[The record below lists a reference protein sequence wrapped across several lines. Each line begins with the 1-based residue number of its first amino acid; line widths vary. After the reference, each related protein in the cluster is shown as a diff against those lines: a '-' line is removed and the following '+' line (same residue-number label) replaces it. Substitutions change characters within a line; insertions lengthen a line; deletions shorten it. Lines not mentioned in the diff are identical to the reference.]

1 MKKIKIIETAFRD
14 AHQSLLATRMR
25 TRDMLPIAEELD
37 KVGFFSL
44 EAWGGATFDT
54 CIRYL
59 NEDPWE
65 RLVELKDIVKK
76 TPLQMLLRGQ
86 NLVGYKHYPDDVV
99 RKFVEKSYENGID
112 VFRIFDALNDIRNME
127 MSIKVAKEQN
137 AHVQG
142 TISYTISP
150 FHTIEKY
157 VEFAKELENL
167 ECDSL
172 TIKDMAGLI
181 SPHDTYEL
189 ITTLKEETDLMINL
203 HCHCTSG
210 MSPISYY
217 AACQAGVD
225 LLDTAISPLSWGASQ
240 PPTESI
246 VAALNNTPYDT
257 GLDLKLLTHIK
268 KYFEEIRKKYS
279 SLIDPIAEKVDTDV
293 LIYQIPGGMLSNFV
307 SQLKQQNALDKY
319 EEVLEEVPKV
329 RQELGYPPLVTPT
342 SQIVGIMAV
351 MNVLSGERYKNVS
364 KEVKEYIKGYY
375 GRPPAPIDKEIAKKV
390 IGDEKPITVRPADLL
405 EPEFEKYKEEGE
417 KLGIIKKEEDILTY
431 ALYPS
436 IAPKFLRGEVEEE
449 SLKPPEKAI
458 PQEEPSGLPTEYS
471 VDVDGEIFDVKVLPV
486 GYMEIEAKSNK
497 AGNGSVKGSVIST
510 MQGMILKLKVH
521 KGDNIKGGDVVA
533 VLEAMKMENDIY
545 APQSGVVGDVFIEEG
560 DTVNAGDTLMV
571 IK

>member
-1 MKKIKIIETAFRD
+1 
-14 AHQSLLATRMR
+14 MR

>member
-1 MKKIKIIETAFRD
+1 
-14 AHQSLLATRMR
+14 
-25 TRDMLPIAEELD
+25 
-37 KVGFFSL
+37 
-44 EAWGGATFDT
+44 
-54 CIRYL
+54 
-59 NEDPWE
+59 
-65 RLVELKDIVKK
+65 
-76 TPLQMLLRGQ
+76 
-86 NLVGYKHYPDDVV
+86 
-99 RKFVEKSYENGID
+99 
-112 VFRIFDALNDIRNME
+112 
-127 MSIKVAKEQN
+127 
-137 AHVQG
+137 
-142 TISYTISP
+142 
-150 FHTIEKY
+150 
-157 VEFAKELENL
+157 VEFAKDLENL

-172 TIKDMAGLI
+172 TIKDMAGLL

-246 VAALNNTPYDT
+246 VAALNNTPYET

-319 EEVLEEVPKV
+319 DEVLKEVPKV
-329 RQELGYPPLVTPT
+329 RKELGYPPLVTPT

-364 KEVKEYIKGYY
+364 TEVKEYIKGYY
-375 GRPPAPIDKEIAKKV
+375 GRPPAPIDKEIAKKI
-390 IGDEKPITVRPADLL
+390 IGDEQPITVRPADLL

-417 KLGIIKKEEDILTY
+417 KLGIIKKEEDVLTY

-497 AGNGSVKGSVIST
+497 AGNGSVIGSVIST

>member
-1 MKKIKIIETAFRD
+1 MTKIKIIETALRD

-25 TRDMLPIAEELD
+25 TGDMLPIAEELD

-65 RLVELKDIVKK
+65 RLRELKNIVKK

-86 NLVGYKHYPDDVV
+86 NLVGYKHYPDDIV

-112 VFRIFDALNDIRNME
+112 VFRIFDALNDVRNMK
-127 MSIKVAKEQN
+127 MAIKVAKEQG

-150 FHTIEKY
+150 YHTIDKY
-157 VEFAKELENL
+157 LDFAKELEHL
-167 ECDSL
+167 ECDSI
-172 TIKDMAGLI
+172 TIKDMAGLM
-181 SPHDTYEL
+181 SPNKTYEL
-189 ITTLKEETDLMINL
+189 IKTLKEETDLIINL

-217 AACQAGVD
+217 VACHAGVD

-246 VAALNNTPYDT
+246 VAALKDTSYDT
-257 GLDLKLLTHIK
+257 GLDLKLLKNIK
-268 KYFEEIRKKYS
+268 KYFEGIRKKYS
-279 SLIDPIAEKVDTDV
+279 SIIDPIAEKVDTDV

-319 EEVLEEVPKV
+319 EEVLDEVPKV
-329 RQELGYPPLVTPT
+329 RKELGYPPLVTPT

-351 MNVLSGERYKNVS
+351 MNVLSDERYKNVT
-364 KEVKEYIKGYY
+364 KEVKKYLKGYY
-375 GRPPAPIDKEIAKKV
+375 GKPPAPIDQEVAKKV

-405 EPEFEKYKEEGE
+405 EPEFDKFKEKGKE
-417 KLGIIKKEEDILTY
+417 LGIIEKEEDILTY

-436 IAPKFLRGEVEEE
+436 IAIKFLRGEIKEE
-449 SLKPPEKAI
+449 SLKPV
-458 PQEEPSGLPTEYS
+458 EENTSNEESVGIPTEYS
-471 VDVDGEIFDVKVLPV
+471 VDVDGEVFDVKVSPI
-486 GYMEIEAKSNK
+486 GYMEI
-497 AGNGSVKGSVIST
+497 GSSSKTRNLSEKGSVIST
-510 MQGMILKLKVH
+510 MQGMILKLKVK
-521 KGDNIKGGDVVA
+521 KGDKVNEGDVVA
-533 VLEAMKMENDIY
+533 VIEAMKMENDIH
-545 APQSGVVGDVFIEEG
+545 APQSGTVEEIFTEEG
-560 DTVNAGDTLMV
+560 DTVNAGDALMI

>member
-1 MKKIKIIETAFRD
+1 MKKIRIIETAFRD

-25 TRDMLPIAEELD
+25 TRDMLPIAEEMD

-44 EAWGGATFDT
+44 EVWGGATFDT

-65 RLVELKDIVKK
+65 RLVELKDIIKK
-76 TPLQMLLRGQ
+76 THLQMLLRGQ
-86 NLVGYKHYPDDVV
+86 NLVGYKHYPDDIV

-127 MSIKVAKEQN
+127 MAIKVAKEQN

-172 TIKDMAGLI
+172 TIKDMAGLL

-246 VAALNNTPYDT
+246 VAALNNTPYET

-319 EEVLEEVPKV
+319 DEVLEEVPKV
-329 RQELGYPPLVTPT
+329 RKELGYPPLVTPT

-364 KEVKEYIKGYY
+364 TEVKEYIKGYY

-390 IGDEKPITVRPADLL
+390 IGDEKPITIRPADLL

-417 KLGIIKKEEDILTY
+417 KLGIIKKEEDVLTY

-449 SLKPPEKAI
+449 PLKPPLESI
-458 PQEEPSGLPTEYS
+458 PQEEPTGLPTEYS
-471 VDVDGEIFDVKVLPV
+471 VDVDGEVFDVKVLPV
-486 GYMEIEAKSNK
+486 GYMEIESTSNK
-497 AGNGSVKGSVIST
+497 ARNESVEGSVIST

-521 KGDNIKGGDVVA
+521 KGDNVKEGDVVT

-545 APQSGVVGDVFIEEG
+545 APKSGVVTEVFIEEG
-560 DTVNAGDTLMV
+560 DTVNSGDTLIV